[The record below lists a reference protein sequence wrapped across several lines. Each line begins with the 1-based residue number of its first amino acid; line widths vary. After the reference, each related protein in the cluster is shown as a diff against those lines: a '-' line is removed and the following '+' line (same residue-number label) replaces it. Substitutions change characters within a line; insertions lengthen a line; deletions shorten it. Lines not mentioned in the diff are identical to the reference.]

1 MIPGPLLGL
10 WKMELGLCWNSLWVG
25 LPGSN
30 HSSCNV
36 SRIST
41 DWDNALWLRFS
52 WEETAILVQKGRKCI
67 ASEQEWR
74 KLGFRY
80 FYIAWGLGAC
90 SSIHSLSLSIYVS
103 LSLLFSSGP
112 TFSLSFCFLSP
123 LPPSRPLCSDSISFP
138 LPPCPHHSLKC
149 KSASPLH
156 NALFTLQGQSKLF
169 KKITDIN
176 LMSMSA

>member
-90 SSIHSLSLSIYVS
+90 ISIHSLYLSMYLSLSFSPPVPLSPSPFVS
-103 LSLLFSSGP
+103 SLLFLPLVPSVP
-112 TFSLSFCFLSP
+112 TLYHSPFPPAPTTPSNANPLLLYTMHYLHCRDKVSF
-123 LPPSRPLCSDSISFP
+123 
-138 LPPCPHHSLKC
+138 LK
-149 KSASPLH
+149 KWL
-156 NALFTLQGQSKLF
+156 T
-169 KKITDIN
+169 
-176 LMSMSA
+176 